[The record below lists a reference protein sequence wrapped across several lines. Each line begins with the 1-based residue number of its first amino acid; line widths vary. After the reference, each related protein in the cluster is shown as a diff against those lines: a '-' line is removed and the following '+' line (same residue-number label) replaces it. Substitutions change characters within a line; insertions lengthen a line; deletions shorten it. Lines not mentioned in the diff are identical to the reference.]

1 MKLHL
6 GSGNRYLKGYIHV
19 DISSHDH
26 IDVKTS
32 VDKLTSIKSDSVD
45 EIYASHV
52 LEYFDQDE
60 VRAVLKEWRRV
71 LKKNGILRL
80 AVPNLEALISVYQ
93 TTKNIEKIL
102 GPIYGKWKVGKDQY
116 IYHKTIYDSKSLTKL
131 LENLGFSDI
140 NYWDWREVFKNNP
153 EYDDYSQA
161 YYPHVDKKN
170 GTLISLNIECKK

>member
-116 IYHKTIYDSKSLTKL
+116 IYHKK
-131 LENLGFSDI
+131 
-140 NYWDWREVFKNNP
+140 VF
-153 EYDDYSQA
+153 Q
-161 YYPHVDKKN
+161 
-170 GTLISLNIECKK
+170 ISNDCI

>member
-93 TTKNIEKIL
+93 TTKNIEIFDDSFDLSIQLMKLCLRFKRKGYDFFKIDTNFL
-102 GPIYGKWKVGKDQY
+102 SILRK
-116 IYHKTIYDSKSLTKL
+116 
-131 LENLGFSDI
+131 
-140 NYWDWREVFKNNP
+140 
-153 EYDDYSQA
+153 
-161 YYPHVDKKN
+161 
-170 GTLISLNIECKK
+170 

>member
-80 AVPNLEALISVYQ
+80 AVPNLEALISV
-93 TTKNIEKIL
+93 
-102 GPIYGKWKVGKDQY
+102 
-116 IYHKTIYDSKSLTKL
+116 
-131 LENLGFSDI
+131 
-140 NYWDWREVFKNNP
+140 
-153 EYDDYSQA
+153 
-161 YYPHVDKKN
+161 
-170 GTLISLNIECKK
+170 